1 MKTFLSLSL
10 WTFEWLLI
18 NISPF
23 YDDDFGLDGI
33 WKMRKSTRREINF
46 YAGSVRRRWEKLF
59 AKLSLEITKVIW
71 SLWNKYFIHN
81 VARLPLEFIIKR
93 VRVVYAGM
101 LNWKSHK
108 RNIQEDMLQH
118 AFIPLGE
125 ISEWCRALR
134 RIYEVT
140 SHESFCHDSL
150 WLSANL
156 VAWFQT
162 IASKVDDPARRLAWP
177 LRILNKKLHN
187 NKRDKP
193 VARDNKV
200 LFYWRFEASSNDLR

>member
-1 MKTFLSLSL
+1 MTFDKHFTFLWRRLRSRRHLKN
-10 WTFEWLLI
+10 EKNQHDEKLI
-18 NISPF
+18 SM
-23 YDDDFGLDGI
+23 LAQWDGGG
-33 WKMRKSTRREINF
+33 K
-46 YAGSVRRRWEKLF
+46 KLF